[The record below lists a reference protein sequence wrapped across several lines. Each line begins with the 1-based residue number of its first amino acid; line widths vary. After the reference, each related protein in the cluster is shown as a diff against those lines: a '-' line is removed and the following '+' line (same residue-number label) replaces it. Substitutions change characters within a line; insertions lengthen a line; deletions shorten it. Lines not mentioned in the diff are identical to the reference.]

1 MGQSRKG
8 FITVTIVSALL
19 DLYTNTTLFAF
30 SLGELLTGLH
40 PRQQLDVAAEYVSH
54 PNSDNAGVL
63 DVLVHSLSS

>member
-1 MGQSRKG
+1 MGQPRKG
-8 FITVTIVSALL
+8 FITVTFVSAIL

-30 SLGELLTGLH
+30 SVGELLTGLH

-54 PNSDNAGVL
+54 PSTDTAGVL